1 MSTQLIPLEIIAFLS
16 KELPQFNSHTELDTL
31 FLSAGIASDSIP
43 NENREKK
50 VQRKLSNINDS
61 CSEPIQKLEILLNEA
76 TKPVTG
82 NDVSFGYLKTREEK
96 KKTFKENIETELN
109 KHGFAYINGKI
120 LPSKS
125 LSPASITLSDL
136 IKNRNV
142 ESINREFD
150 RAIKNLNTNPLDAIS
165 SACNILESILKV
177 YILEKGLELPNTQIL
192 KELWKVVKEDFKFGL
207 SKLGQDDLQKIN
219 SGITSIIDGIAS
231 IRTHESSAHGRGP
244 ESYIPEVRQARLVVN
259 AAHSLAVY
267 ILETWEAQDSL
278 SQSPERL
285 IIG

>member
-31 FLSAGIASDSIP
+31 FLSAGIASDSI
-43 NENREKK
+43 NENKEKK

-61 CSEPIQKLEILLNEA
+61 CSEPIQKLEILLNKA
-76 TKPVTG
+76 TEPVTETY
-82 NDVSFGYLKTREEK
+82 VSFGYTKTQEEK

-109 KHGFAYINGKI
+109 RHGFAYINGKI

-136 IKNRNV
+136 IKNRDV

-150 RAIKNLNTNPLDAIS
+150 RALENLNTNPLDAIS
-165 SACNILESILKV
+165 SACNILESIFKV
-177 YILEKGLELPNTQIL
+177 YISEKGLKKPNKQTL
-192 KELWKVVKEDFKFGL
+192 SELWTIVKGNFNFGL
-207 SKLGQDDLQKIN
+207 EQLEQQDLHKIH
-219 SGITSIIDGIAS
+219 SGIVSIMSGIAA
-231 IRTHESSAHGRGP
+231 IRTHASSAHGRGK
-244 ESYIPEVRQARLVVN
+244 EFNIPEIRQARLVVN

-267 ILETWEAQDSL
+267 ILETWEAQDSFP
-278 SQSPERL
+278 QSSERFM
-285 IIG
+285 IG

>member
-31 FLSAGIASDSIP
+31 FLSARIASDSIP

-61 CSEPIQKLEILLNEA
+61 YSEPIQKLESLLNEA
-76 TKPVTG
+76 IKPVTG
-82 NDVSFGYLKTREEK
+82 NDVSFGYPKTREEK
-96 KKTFKENIETELN
+96 KKTFKQNIETELN
-109 KHGFAYINGKI
+109 KHGFTYINGKI

-142 ESINREFD
+142 KSINREFD
-150 RAIKNLNTNPLDAIS
+150 RALENLNTNPLEAIS
-165 SACNILESILKV
+165 SACNILESILKA
-177 YILEKGLELPNTQIL
+177 YISEKGLELPNTQIL
-192 KELWKVVKEDFKFGL
+192 RELWKVVKEDFKFGL

-231 IRTHESSAHGRGP
+231 IRTHESSAHGGGP
-244 ESYIPEVRQARLVVN
+244 ESYIPEVRQARLVIN

>member
-16 KELPQFNSHTELDTL
+16 KELPQFNSHTELDIL
-31 FLSAGIASDSIP
+31 FLSAGIASDSIL

-50 VQRKLSNINDS
+50 VQRKLLNINDN
-61 CSEPIQKLEILLNEA
+61 CSEPIQKLEILLNEV
-76 TKPVTG
+76 TKTVTG
-82 NDVSFGYLKTREEK
+82 NDVSFGYPKTREEK

-109 KHGFAYINGKI
+109 RHSFAYINGKI

-150 RAIKNLNTNPLDAIS
+150 RALENLNTNPLDAIS
-165 SACNILESILKV
+165 SACNILESIFKV
-177 YILEKGLELPNTQIL
+177 YISEKGLEKPNKQTL
-192 KELWKVVKEDFKFGL
+192 SELWTIVKGNFNFGL
-207 SKLGQDDLQKIN
+207 EQLEQQDLRKIH
-219 SGITSIIDGIAS
+219 SGIVSIMNGIAA
-231 IRTHESSAHGRGP
+231 IRTHASSAHGRDK
-244 ESYIPEVRQARLVVN
+244 EFNIPEIRQARLVVN

-267 ILETWEAQDSL
+267 ILETWEAQDSFP
-278 SQSPERL
+278 QSSERF

>member
-82 NDVSFGYLKTREEK
+82 NDVSFVYLKTREEK

-231 IRTHESSAHGRGP
+231 IRTHESSAHGGGP

-267 ILETWEAQDSL
+267 IY
-278 SQSPERL
+278 
-285 IIG
+285 

>member
-16 KELPQFNSHTELDTL
+16 KELPQFNSHTELDIL
-31 FLSAGIASDSIP
+31 FLSADIASDSIL
-43 NENREKK
+43 NENKEKK
-50 VQRKLSNINDS
+50 VQRKLLNINDT

-82 NDVSFGYLKTREEK
+82 NDVSFGYPKTREEK

-109 KHGFAYINGKI
+109 RHGFAYINGKI

-150 RAIKNLNTNPLDAIS
+150 RALENLNTNPLEAIS
-165 SACNILESILKV
+165 SACNILESILKA
-177 YILEKGLELPNTQIL
+177 YISEKNLSLPNKQTL
-192 KELWKVVKEDFKFGL
+192 KELWKAVQEDFKFGS

-231 IRTHESSAHGRGP
+231 IRTHESSAHGGGP

-259 AAHSLAVY
+259 TAHSLAVY
-267 ILETWEAQDSL
+267 ILETWEA
-278 SQSPERL
+278 
-285 IIG
+285 

>member
-82 NDVSFGYLKTREEK
+82 NDVSFVYLKTREEK

-192 KELWKVVKEDFKFGL
+192 KELWKVVKEDFKLGL

-231 IRTHESSAHGRGP
+231 IRTHESSAHGGGP

>member
-219 SGITSIIDGIAS
+219 SGSTSIIDGIAS
-231 IRTHESSAHGRGP
+231 IRTHESSAHGGGP

>member
-1 MSTQLIPLEIIAFLS
+1 MITQLIPLEIIAFLS
-16 KELPQFNSHTELDTL
+16 KELPQFNSHTELNTL
-31 FLSAGIASDSIP
+31 FLSAGIALDSIP
-43 NENREKK
+43 NENKEKK

-61 CSEPIQKLEILLNEA
+61 SSEPIQKLEILLNEA

-82 NDVSFGYLKTREEK
+82 NDVSFGYQKTQEEK

-109 KHGFAYINGKI
+109 KHGFTYINGKI

-142 ESINREFD
+142 KSINREFD
-150 RAIKNLNTNPLDAIS
+150 RALENLNTNPLEAIS
-165 SACNILESILKV
+165 SACNILESILKA
-177 YILEKGLELPNTQIL
+177 YISEKNLALPNKQTL
-192 KELWKVVKEDFKFGL
+192 KELWKAVQEDFQFGS

-231 IRTHESSAHGRGP
+231 IRTHESSAHGGGP

-267 ILETWEAQDSL
+267 ILETWEDQDSL
-278 SQSPERL
+278 PQSSERF

>member
-16 KELPQFNSHTELDTL
+16 KELPQFNSHTELDIL

-50 VQRKLSNINDS
+50 VQRKLLNINDS

-82 NDVSFGYLKTREEK
+82 NDVSFGYPKTREEK

-109 KHGFAYINGKI
+109 RHGFAYINGKI

-125 LSPASITLSDL
+125 LSPAIITLSDL

-142 ESINREFD
+142 E
-150 RAIKNLNTNPLDAIS
+150 
-165 SACNILESILKV
+165 
-177 YILEKGLELPNTQIL
+177 
-192 KELWKVVKEDFKFGL
+192 
-207 SKLGQDDLQKIN
+207 
-219 SGITSIIDGIAS
+219 
-231 IRTHESSAHGRGP
+231 
-244 ESYIPEVRQARLVVN
+244 
-259 AAHSLAVY
+259 
-267 ILETWEAQDSL
+267 
-278 SQSPERL
+278 
-285 IIG
+285 

>member
-31 FLSAGIASDSIP
+31 FFSAGIASDSIP

-50 VQRKLSNINDS
+50 VQRKLSNINDG
-61 CSEPIQKLEILLNEA
+61 CPEPIQKLEILLNEA

-82 NDVSFGYLKTREEK
+82 NDVSFGYPKTQEEK
-96 KKTFKENIETELN
+96 KKTFKKNIETELK
-109 KHGFAYINGKI
+109 KHGFTYINGKI
-120 LPSKS
+120 LPSES

-136 IKNRNV
+136 IKKRNV
-142 ESINREFD
+142 KSINREFD
-150 RAIKNLNTNPLDAIS
+150 RALENLNTNPLEAIS
-165 SACNILESILKV
+165 SACNILESIFRV
-177 YILEKGLELPNTQIL
+177 YISEKNLALPNKQTL
-192 KELWKVVKEDFKFGL
+192 KELWKVVQEDFKFGS
-207 SKLGQDDLQKIN
+207 SKLGRDDLQKIN

-231 IRTHESSAHGRGP
+231 IRTHESSAHGGGP
-244 ESYIPEVRQARLVVN
+244 ESYIPEVRQARFVVN

>member
-16 KELPQFNSHTELDTL
+16 KELPQFNSHTELDIL

-50 VQRKLSNINDS
+50 VQRKLLNINDS

-82 NDVSFGYLKTREEK
+82 NDVSFGYPKTREEK

-109 KHGFAYINGKI
+109 RHGFAYINGKI

-125 LSPASITLSDL
+125 LSPAIITLSDL

-150 RAIKNLNTNPLDAIS
+150 RALENLNTNPLEAIS
-165 SACNILESILKV
+165 SACNILESILKA
-177 YILEKGLELPNTQIL
+177 YISEKGLELPNTQIL
-192 KELWKVVKEDFKFGL
+192 RELWKVVKEDFKFGL

-231 IRTHESSAHGRGP
+231 IRTHESSAHGGGP

-278 SQSPERL
+278 PQSSERF
-285 IIG
+285 I

>member
-31 FLSAGIASDSIP
+31 FLSAGIASDNIP

-82 NDVSFGYLKTREEK
+82 NNVSFVYLKTREEK

-231 IRTHESSAHGRGP
+231 IRTHESSAHGGGP

>member
-31 FLSAGIASDSIP
+31 FFSAGIASDSIP

-50 VQRKLSNINDS
+50 VQRKLSNINDD
-61 CSEPIQKLEILLNEA
+61 CPEPIQKLEILLNEA

-82 NDVSFGYLKTREEK
+82 NDVSFGYPKTQEEK
-96 KKTFKENIETELN
+96 KKTFKKNIETELK
-109 KHGFAYINGKI
+109 KHGFTYINGKI
-120 LPSKS
+120 LPSES

-136 IKNRNV
+136 IKKRNV
-142 ESINREFD
+142 KSINREFD
-150 RAIKNLNTNPLDAIS
+150 RALENLNTNPLEAIS
-165 SACNILESILKV
+165 SACNILESIFRV
-177 YILEKGLELPNTQIL
+177 YISEKNLALPNKQTL
-192 KELWKVVKEDFKFGL
+192 KELWKVVQEDFKFGS
-207 SKLGQDDLQKIN
+207 SKLGRDDLQKIN

-231 IRTHESSAHGRGP
+231 IRTHESSAHGGGP
-244 ESYIPEVRQARLVVN
+244 ESYIPEVRQARFVVN

>member
-82 NDVSFGYLKTREEK
+82 NNVSFVYLKTREEK

-231 IRTHESSAHGRGP
+231 IRTHESSAHGGGP

>member
-16 KELPQFNSHTELDTL
+16 KELPQFNSHTELDIL

-50 VQRKLSNINDS
+50 VQRKLLNINDS

-82 NDVSFGYLKTREEK
+82 NDVSFGYPKTWEEK

-109 KHGFAYINGKI
+109 RHGFAYINGKI

-125 LSPASITLSDL
+125 LSPAIITLSDL

-150 RAIKNLNTNPLDAIS
+150 RALENLNTNPLEAIS
-165 SACNILESILKV
+165 SACNILESILKA
-177 YILEKGLELPNTQIL
+177 YISEKNLSLPNKQTL
-192 KELWKVVKEDFKFGL
+192 KELWKAVQEDFKFGS
-207 SKLGQDDLQKIN
+207 SKLGQDDLHKIN

-231 IRTHESSAHGRGP
+231 IRTHESSAHGGGP

-267 ILETWEAQDSL
+267 ILETWEAQDSFP
-278 SQSPERL
+278 QSSERF

>member
-16 KELPQFNSHTELDTL
+16 KELPQFNSHTELDIL
-31 FLSAGIASDSIP
+31 FLSAGIASDSIL
-43 NENREKK
+43 NENKEKK
-50 VQRKLSNINDS
+50 VQRKLLNINDT

-82 NDVSFGYLKTREEK
+82 NDVSFGYPKTREEK

-109 KHGFAYINGKI
+109 RHGFAYINRKI

-150 RAIKNLNTNPLDAIS
+150 RALENLNTNPLEAIS
-165 SACNILESILKV
+165 SACNILESILKA
-177 YILEKGLELPNTQIL
+177 YISEKNLSLPNKQTL
-192 KELWKVVKEDFKFGL
+192 KELWKAVQEDFKFG
-207 SKLGQDDLQKIN
+207 SGKLGQDDLQKIN

-231 IRTHESSAHGRGP
+231 IRTHESSAHGGGP

-259 AAHSLAVY
+259 TAHSLAVY
-267 ILETWEAQDSL
+267 ILETWEA
-278 SQSPERL
+278 
-285 IIG
+285 

>member
-16 KELPQFNSHTELDTL
+16 KELPQFNSHTELDIL
-31 FLSAGIASDSIP
+31 FLSAGIPSDSIL

-50 VQRKLSNINDS
+50 VQRKLSNINDN

-82 NDVSFGYLKTREEK
+82 NDVSFGYPKTREEK

-109 KHGFAYINGKI
+109 RHGFAYINGKI

-150 RAIKNLNTNPLDAIS
+150 RALENLNTNPLDAIS
-165 SACNILESILKV
+165 SACNILESIFNSL
-177 YILEKGLELPNTQIL
+177 YFGER
-192 KELWKVVKEDFKFGL
+192 FK
-207 SKLGQDDLQKIN
+207 
-219 SGITSIIDGIAS
+219 T
-231 IRTHESSAHGRGP
+231 T
-244 ESYIPEVRQARLVVN
+244 
-259 AAHSLAVY
+259 
-267 ILETWEAQDSL
+267 
-278 SQSPERL
+278 
-285 IIG
+285 

>member
-16 KELPQFNSHTELDTL
+16 KELPQFNSHTELDIL
-31 FLSAGIASDSIP
+31 FLSAGIASDSIL

-50 VQRKLSNINDS
+50 VQRKLLNINDN
-61 CSEPIQKLEILLNEA
+61 CSEPIQKLEILLNEV
-76 TKPVTG
+76 TKTVTG
-82 NDVSFGYLKTREEK
+82 NDVSFGYPKTREEK

-109 KHGFAYINGKI
+109 RHGFAYINGKI

-150 RAIKNLNTNPLDAIS
+150 RALENLNTNPLDAIS
-165 SACNILESILKV
+165 SACNILESIFKV
-177 YILEKGLELPNTQIL
+177 YISEKGLEKPNKQTL
-192 KELWKVVKEDFKFGL
+192 SELWTIVKGNFNFGL
-207 SKLGQDDLQKIN
+207 EQLEQQDLRKIH
-219 SGITSIIDGIAS
+219 SGIVSIMNGIAA
-231 IRTHESSAHGRGP
+231 IRTHASSAHGRDK
-244 ESYIPEVRQARLVVN
+244 EFNIPEIRQARLVVN

-267 ILETWEAQDSL
+267 ILETWEAQDSFP
-278 SQSPERL
+278 QSSERF

>member
-82 NDVSFGYLKTREEK
+82 NDVSFVYLKTREEK

-231 IRTHESSAHGRGP
+231 IRTHESSAHGGGP

>member
-16 KELPQFNSHTELDTL
+16 KELPQFNSHTELDIL
-31 FLSAGIASDSIP
+31 FLSAGIASDSIL

-50 VQRKLSNINDS
+50 VQRKLSNINDN

-82 NDVSFGYLKTREEK
+82 NDVSFGYPKTREEK

-109 KHGFAYINGKI
+109 RHGFAYINGKI

-150 RAIKNLNTNPLDAIS
+150 RALENLNTNPLDAIS
-165 SACNILESILKV
+165 SACNILESIFKV
-177 YILEKGLELPNTQIL
+177 YISEKGLKLPNTQIL

-207 SKLGQDDLQKIN
+207 SKLVQDDLKKIN

-267 ILETWEAQDSL
+267 ILETWVAQDSFP
-278 SQSPERL
+278 QSSERFR
-285 IIG
+285 IG

>member
-1 MSTQLIPLEIIAFLS
+1 MSTRLIPLEIIAFLS
-16 KELPQFNSHTELDTL
+16 KELPQFNSRTELDIL

-82 NDVSFGYLKTREEK
+82 NDVSFGYPKTREEK

-142 ESINREFD
+142 KSINREFD
-150 RAIKNLNTNPLDAIS
+150 RALENLNTNPLEAIS
-165 SACNILESILKV
+165 SACNILESILKA
-177 YILEKGLELPNTQIL
+177 YISEKNLALPNKQTL
-192 KELWKVVKEDFKFGL
+192 KELWKAVQEDFKFGS

-231 IRTHESSAHGRGP
+231 IRTHESSAHGGGP

-278 SQSPERL
+278 PQSSERF